1 MIERR
6 EHLRLAAEARDA
18 FEIVGDVRQQD
29 LDRDVAIQPHI
40 ARSIHLAHPACADGG
55 KDLVWSET
63 IAGSQ
68 GHARCP
74 MTERAHSKATCLHNG
89 RDVKLPHPVI
99 LLIAGVAVCAALTWI
114 LPPGEYDRRD
124 DPATGRSVV
133 VAGTY
138 HRVDPAPVGPFAAA
152 VAIPR
157 GFVEAADVIGVV
169 LFVGAAW
176 IVVDRIG
183 TLGRLIAAL
192 VGAFGSGGLIAIP
205 VVSLFFATMGALEN
219 MQEEIIPLVP
229 ALLLLGRGLGVD
241 AVSVVAMS
249 TGAAAIGSAFGPTNP
264 FQAGIAMKLAQL
276 PPMSAATLRWTTFVA
291 ALALW
296 VAWTMWHAH
305 RKRGRDSG
313 SGIRDSKI
321 TGVDGLGPG
330 IRDPKITG
338 GEIGAAQ
345 GRDYLILAVAIA
357 PIAAYVYGSV
367 ALGWGF
373 NELSGGFLV
382 AGCVAGLLG
391 GLGVAGTTTAFLEG
405 MQAMLPAAILIGA
418 ARALSLV
425 LTDGHVTDTIL
436 NGLAEPLSRAPA
448 AFASMLMI
456 PFHAIVHV
464 AVPSVSGQAVLTMP
478 ILVPLSDLLGISRQV
493 TVLAY
498 QTGAGLTELLTPT
511 NGGLMAVLLAAGVPF
526 ARWIRFAV
534 VGVLLA
540 LIVGVAGIIALL
552 AV

>member
-1 MIERR
+1 M
-6 EHLRLAAEARDA
+6 
-18 FEIVGDVRQQD
+18 
-29 LDRDVAIQPHI
+29 
-40 ARSIHLAHPACADGG
+40 
-55 KDLVWSET
+55 
-63 IAGSQ
+63 
-68 GHARCP
+68 
-74 MTERAHSKATCLHNG
+74 
-89 RDVKLPHPVI
+89 KLPHPII
-99 LLIAGVAVCAALTWI
+99 LLVAGVAVCAVLTWV
-114 LPPGEYDRRD
+114 LPAGEYDRRD
-124 DPATGRSVV
+124 DPATGRRVV

-138 HRVDPAPVGPFAAA
+138 HPVDPAPVGPFAAA

-192 VGAFGSGGLIAIP
+192 VAAFGSRGLIAIP
-205 VVSLFFATMGALEN
+205 VISLFFATMGALEN

-229 ALLLLGRGLGVD
+229 ALLLLGGGLGVD

-276 PPMSAATLRWTTFVA
+276 PPMSAAPLRWTMFAA

-296 VAWTMWHAH
+296 VGWTMWHAA
-305 RKRGRDSG
+305 RNRGAGRTEDRRAKTGDDS
-313 SGIRDSKI
+313 
-321 TGVDGLGPG
+321 VA
-330 IRDPKITG
+330 PKDLMIF
-338 GEIGAAQ
+338 
-345 GRDYLILAVAIA
+345 LIAIA

-373 NELSGGFLV
+373 NELSGGFLI

-391 GLGVAGTTTAFLEG
+391 GLGAGGTTTAYLEG
-405 MQAMLPAAILIGA
+405 MQAMLPAAMLIGV
-418 ARALSLV
+418 ARTLSLV

-436 NGLAEPLSRAPA
+436 NGLAAPLSRAPA

-456 PFHAIVHV
+456 PFHSIVHV

-511 NGGLMAVLLAAGVPF
+511 NGGLMAVLLAAGVPYS
-526 ARWIRFAV
+526 RWIRFAV
-534 VGVLLA
+534 IGVLLA
-540 LIVGVAGIIALL
+540 LSVGVVGMVAAMGL
-552 AV
+552 